1 MDWGLYEKMKKVIV
15 ALLGIIFIIVL
26 YLGQSHWK
34 QQIADTSANMKTDYY
49 TTLQKDYK
57 KSRGTAGN
65 AAGGA
70 SSAATKGQQDL
81 ISLTKNW
88 PSGAVERFKKTLA
101 DGSKFKILFV
111 GSGAIGSEGDGTYPL
126 VKKSLVDAFGAK
138 HIEVDLIT
146 YNSNSSQF
154 LKEKKENEV
163 AGVGA
168 DLIIYEPFILQNNG
182 SAVGADKSLTD
193 LSVVMK
199 AVSAAKPETS
209 YILQPSIPL
218 YKAKNYPVQVAQL
231 KDYAK
236 KNGIAYLDH
245 WTAWPDPNTE
255 AIKEYLS
262 PDQTGPSDKG
272 VQVWS
277 EALAGYLISK

>member
-1 MDWGLYEKMKKVIV
+1 MDWGLYIKMQKVIV
-15 ALLGIIFIIVL
+15 ALLGIIFMIVL

-49 TTLQKDYK
+49 TTLQKEYK
-57 KSRGTAGN
+57 KTRGA

-70 SSAATKGQQDL
+70 GSGAAKEQEDL
-81 ISLTKNW
+81 VSLTKNW

-111 GSGAIGSEGDGTYPL
+111 GSGAIGSEGDGTFPV

-146 YNSNSSQF
+146 YGSNSSQF
-154 LKEKKENEV
+154 LKENKEKDV

-168 DLIIYEPFILQNNG
+168 DLIIYEPLILQNNG
-182 SAVGADKSLTD
+182 AVGMDKSLAD
-193 LSVVMK
+193 LTAVMEAVK
-199 AVSAAKPETS
+199 AERPGVAF
-209 YILQPSIPL
+209 ILQPSVPL

-245 WTAWPDPNTE
+245 WTSWPDPNTE
-255 AIKEYLS
+255 AIKEYLTPNQS
-262 PDQTGPSDKG
+262 GPSDKG
-272 VQVWS
+272 VQLWS
-277 EALAGYLISK
+277 EALAAYLISK

>member
-1 MDWGLYEKMKKVIV
+1 MQKVIV

-49 TTLQKDYK
+49 ATLQKEYK
-57 KSRGTAGN
+57 KTRGA
-65 AAGGA
+65 AAGGVG
-70 SSAATKGQQDL
+70 SVAANGQEDL
-81 ISLTKNW
+81 VSLTKNW
-88 PSGAVERFKKTLA
+88 PAGAVERFKKTLA

-111 GSGAIGSEGDGTYPL
+111 GSGAIGSEGDGTFPL
-126 VKKSLVDAFGAK
+126 VKKSLVDAFEAK

-146 YNSNSSQF
+146 YGSNSSQF
-154 LKEKKENEV
+154 LKENKEKDV
-163 AGVGA
+163 AGAGA

-182 SAVGADKSLTD
+182 AVGMDKSLAD
-193 LSVVMK
+193 LTTVMESVK
-199 AVSAAKPETS
+199 TEKPGVAF
-209 YILQPSIPL
+209 ILQPSIPL

-245 WTAWPDPNTE
+245 WTSWPDPNTE
-255 AIKEYLS
+255 AIKEYLTPNQS
-262 PDQTGPSDKG
+262 GPSDKG
-272 VQVWS
+272 VQLWS
-277 EALAGYLISK
+277 EALAAYLISK